1 MGNFGTIKTKVSD
14 VTGKD
19 NDNDAYARQHEAG
32 INWAKND
39 IEQRELS
46 YLRVRSHINV
56 TANKLIYNLATDYNN
71 IDKLFICKTANIV
84 GSVTT
89 WTLDTSD
96 DKTVHGNVAL
106 DSDVVA
112 GSIITIDYVDYVIQS
127 VTGTGTGAD
136 EIELDY
142 AASTGTVIYL
152 SGSNTKNVQ
161 KLVKAEYL
169 DDILNYPASSTK
181 NAPEKYMVSGTAIA
195 TVDSE
200 EITYQTINVGVPSS
214 NGNYL
219 VLYDYYKSTDDMDDD
234 DDVCLLSL
242 VYRED
247 TPLVYGAV
255 KYCYLNFWHEDHL
268 IPFIGL
274 YDQEKAKVIN
284 KLARKTSDDFSG

>member
-14 VTGKD
+14 VTGKP

-84 GSVTT
+84 GSVTE

-96 DKTVHGNVAL
+96 DKTGHVDAAL

-127 VTGTGTGAD
+127 VTGDGTSAD
-136 EIELDY
+136 GIELDY

-152 SGSNTKNVQ
+152 SGRNTKNVDRL
-161 KLVKAEYL
+161 KKAEYL

-181 NAPEKYMVSGTAIA
+181 NAPEKYIVSGTA
-195 TVDSE
+195 TSGST
-200 EITYQTINVGVPSS
+200 TYQTINVGVPSS
-214 NGNYL
+214 DNSYL
-219 VLYDYYKSTDDMDDD
+219 LLYDYYKSTDDMDDD
-234 DDVCLLSL
+234 DDVCLLSH

-268 IPFIGL
+268 VPFITL